1 MNMENETVSGITAA
15 SSENKAI
22 NKKIFIAAAALA
34 VIVLTVII
42 FALNT
47 PFGKFRSNIENGD
60 ISAAES
66 IYTDNKDNEKFAEK
80 CRLFL
85 AENNRKIYDKYINKN
100 IDFDEAINE
109 INSYASIYK
118 DEDII
123 GSINDIAA
131 SRKAFSQGETL
142 LADKKYAEAIEMF
155 SKVIQDDT
163 ENYEASQNQI
173 EVAADM
179 LCTEA
184 IENSQKLVE
193 QNKFMEAFLQLDA
206 LDFEDERIEAQ
217 KQSIIAGY
225 EKDIINSAEQKMVGN
240 DYAGAVKIY
249 SEIPDEM
256 FSDNL
261 KSSAKKVEEKYEAHV
276 SGLADEYIKKQDY
289 ASAVNLI
296 EREKQKSGSSVLD
309 KLLNS
314 TKNKYAENIIG
325 KADKLAAAGDYAE
338 AFRTILAAGEDI
350 SSSKLEEAE
359 QKYRDLL
366 DSQKETYTK
375 YFDGEVTVTYTIKY
389 YTDYFGSTAYKSF
402 TVDSLSLINDSS
414 YKAISD
420 WNGYAA
426 EWVNNYA
433 FPSGAAYEI
442 TRSQYEEMYLQP
454 HEYVEFDHLI
464 RSNYYLSL
472 SLNLSSDSGY
482 YDEKV
487 HMMELLYGTEV
498 TAQSLFGGLFW

>member
-34 VIVLTVII
+34 LIVLTVII

-80 CRLFL
+80 CRLFI
-85 AENNRKIYDKYINKN
+85 AENTREIYDKYINKN

-155 SKVIQDDT
+155 SKVIQDDK

-179 LCTEA
+179 LCTKA

-193 QNKFMEAFLQLDA
+193 QNKFIEAFSELDA
-206 LDFEDERIEAQ
+206 FEFEDERIENE
-217 KQSIIAGY
+217 KKSIISAY
-225 EKDIINSAEQKMVGN
+225 EK
-240 DYAGAVKIY
+240 YT
-249 SEIPDEM
+249 
-256 FSDNL
+256 
-261 KSSAKKVEEKYEAHV
+261 
-276 SGLADEYIKKQDY
+276 AD
-289 ASAVNLI
+289 S
-296 EREKQKSGSSVLD
+296 
-309 KLLNS
+309 
-314 TKNKYAENIIG
+314 
-325 KADKLAAAGDYAE
+325 ADK
-338 AFRTILAAGEDI
+338 
-350 SSSKLEEAE
+350 K
-359 QKYRDLL
+359 
-366 DSQKETYTK
+366 
-375 YFDGEVTVTYTIKY
+375 
-389 YTDYFGSTAYKSF
+389 
-402 TVDSLSLINDSS
+402 
-414 YKAISD
+414 
-420 WNGYAA
+420 
-426 EWVNNYA
+426 
-433 FPSGAAYEI
+433 
-442 TRSQYEEMYLQP
+442 
-454 HEYVEFDHLI
+454 
-464 RSNYYLSL
+464 
-472 SLNLSSDSGY
+472 
-482 YDEKV
+482 
-487 HMMELLYGTEV
+487 
-498 TAQSLFGGLFW
+498 